1 VVRALLPIVA
11 LCGCAQPAPPPPA
24 TPPPPLAPLP
34 RACVEALPARPASLG
49 ELVRTLRSTGAKLEE
64 RIEPCRRGTTWPI
77 AFAIQEGG
85 RPPIGMTLLKM
96 EGDALLTLDP
106 RTPDSPSVK
115 LCARVEIAWGDSLKV
130 RAIAL
135 ADSDDERALDAGTLD
150 RSRAELAWLE
160 VLGRAPSPCALGRR
174 ESPGEVEPAV
184 AALWRCVRRDLVTV
198 TPAGCPPAP
207 PASSAEAATDIAA
220 IAAAAS
226 GTHRIAF
233 PGRDAADGDLTL
245 DGERCFHEPAP
256 ATRDVCLAVYRGA
269 GGARWYG
276 RGDVERTG
284 VEGRKN
290 YVDSYLTFQQLKKL
304 EAERKA
310 RQK

>member
-1 VVRALLPIVA
+1 MIRATLPLALL
-11 LCGCAQPAPPPPA
+11 LGCAAPPPPA
-24 TPPPPLAPLP
+24 PAAPPPPLPPLP
-34 RACVEALPARPASLG
+34 RACQEALPARPSSLG
-49 ELVRTLRSTGAKLEE
+49 ELVRLLQSTGAPIGAQL
-64 RIEPCRRGTTWPI
+64 EPCRRGTTWPI
-77 AFAIQEGG
+77 AFAIQEPG
-85 RPPIGMTLLKM
+85 RPPVGMTLLQM

-115 LCARVEIAWGDSLKV
+115 LCARVELRWGDSLRV

-135 ADSDDERALDAGTLD
+135 ADSDDEKALDPAALAK
-150 RSRAELAWLE
+150 SRAEVAWLE
-160 VLGRAPSPCALGRR
+160 VLGRAPSPCALGQA
-174 ESPGEVEPAV
+174 EAAGEVEPAV
-184 AALWRCVRRDLVTV
+184 APLWRCVRRDLVSLP
-198 TPAGCPPAP
+198 PAGCPPDP
-207 PASSAEAATDIAA
+207 PAAAAASADAAA
-220 IAAAAS
+220 IAAAAAR
-226 GTHRIAF
+226 THRFGF
-233 PGRDAADGDLTL
+233 PGRGAVDGDLTL

-256 ATRDVCLAVYRGA
+256 ATRDVCLAVYRGE

-284 VEGRKN
+284 TEGRKN